1 MAKRTTR
8 LERLKGAS
16 LTIACSVLRTRTTF
30 ASALLPSMF
39 VQVLDHL
46 HRQVG
51 PVTVEVAATVEGVT
65 PGEIPI
71 QLLRGAVRIS

>member
-1 MAKRTTR
+1 MAKRTTT
-8 LERLKGAS
+8 LERLKGVL

-39 VQVLDHL
+39 VQVLDHR
-46 HRQVG
+46 HCQVE
-51 PVTVEVAATVEGVT
+51 PVAFEVAATVEGVT
-65 PGEIPI
+65 TGEIPI